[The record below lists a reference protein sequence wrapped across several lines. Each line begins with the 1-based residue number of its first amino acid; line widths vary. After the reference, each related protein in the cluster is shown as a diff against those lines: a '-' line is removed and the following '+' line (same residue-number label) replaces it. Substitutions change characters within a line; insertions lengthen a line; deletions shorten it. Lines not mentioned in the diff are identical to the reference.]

1 MKQTL
6 DHDQVEVTMKA
17 RPDEVYALVADVVR
31 MPEFSPEI
39 VECRWLD
46 GATEAVVG
54 ARFVARNKVA
64 RGPSWTNEPVL
75 TVVEPGRR
83 IAWARTEKF
92 AGTVEWTYRF
102 EPDGEGSRVTE
113 SYRVTAP
120 ITRFGWFIIGTLFG
134 DKDRRSVLRRGME
147 QTLDQLR
154 RAVESADEGAV
165 PPRQVAP

>member
-6 DHDQVEVTMKA
+6 DHDQVEATMKA
-17 RPDEVYALVADVVR
+17 RPESIYALVADVTR

-46 GATEAVVG
+46 GATEARVG

-64 RGPSWTNEPVL
+64 RGPSWTNEPVI
-75 TVVEPGRR
+75 TAVEPGRR

-102 EPDGEGSRVTE
+102 EPDGDGARVTE
-113 SYRVTAP
+113 SYLVTAP
-120 ITRFGWFIIGTLFG
+120 ITRVGWFIIGTLFG
-134 DKDRRSVLRRGME
+134 DKDRRSVLHRGME
-147 QTLDQLR
+147 ETLDRLR
-154 RAVESADEGAV
+154 GTVEAAEAGAT
-165 PPRQVAP
+165 PPTAAS